1 MDNCEHI
8 YICGSVRLQ
17 TQSTSMEVVSVNSQI
32 TELRRKV
39 ALCFKLDLGASLQ
52 QIELETVI
60 N

>member
-1 MDNCEHI
+1 MWQCAFTNLMDS
-8 YICGSVRLQ
+8 YGV
-17 TQSTSMEVVSVNSQI
+17 QI

-52 QIELETVI
+52 Q